1 MKTSQETDKIYP
13 AFLKMQRELGKAKKS
28 SDNPFFKSKYA
39 DLASV
44 HEACE
49 DAMIA
54 NGFGVTQGHGLEPV
68 PHLYTRLIHASG
80 QWFESAMPLILVK
93 QDAQALG
100 SFTTYARRYALVAML
115 NMLAEDDDGNA
126 ASHKPEGSKTLGG
139 PTAKK
144 ASAASKNEIKSYLDS
159 GLVKMPD
166 WWEAKKKVYKIK
178 GSEDLD
184 EGQAL
189 TIIAELKAIEMEAI
203 HRVNK
208 SKEVK

>member
-1 MKTSQETDKIYP
+1 MKTSQETNEIYP

-28 SDNPFFKSKYA
+28 ADNPFFKSKYA

-44 HEACE
+44 HAACE
-49 DAMIA
+49 DAMIS

-80 QWFESAMPLILVK
+80 QWFQSEMPMYLVK

-126 ASHKPEGSKTLGG
+126 ASKPEGAKTLGG

-144 ASAASKNEIKSYLDS
+144 ASATALNTIKEYLDS
-159 GLVKMPD
+159 GLVKPD
-166 WWEAKKKVYKIK
+166 WWDQKKKVYKVTK
-178 GSEDLD
+178 AQDLD

-189 TIIAELKAIEMEAI
+189 AIINELKSIEEKA
-203 HRVNK
+203 NAK
-208 SKEVK
+208 A

>member
-1 MKTSQETDKIYP
+1 MKTSAETNEIYP

-54 NGFGVTQGHGLEPV
+54 NGFGVTQGHGLDPV
-68 PHLYTRLIHASG
+68 PHLYTRIIHSSG
-80 QWFESAMPLILVK
+80 QWFQSETPMYLVK

-100 SFTTYARRYALVAML
+100 SFTTYARRYAIVAML

-126 ASHKPEGSKTLGG
+126 ASQKPEGAKTIGG
-139 PTAKK
+139 PQAKK
-144 ASAASKNEIKSYLDS
+144 ASAAALNSIKEYLDS
-159 GLVKMPD
+159 GLVKMPA
-166 WWEAKKKVYKIK
+166 WWDEKKKLYKVSK
-178 GSEDLD
+178 AQDLD

-189 TIIAELKAIEMEAI
+189 AIINELKAIEDKA
-203 HRVNK
+203 NGK
-208 SKEVK
+208 A